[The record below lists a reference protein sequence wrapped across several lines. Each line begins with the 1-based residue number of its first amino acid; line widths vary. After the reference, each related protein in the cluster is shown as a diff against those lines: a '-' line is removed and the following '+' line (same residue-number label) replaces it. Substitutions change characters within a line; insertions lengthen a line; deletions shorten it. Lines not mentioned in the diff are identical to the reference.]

1 MNQIMYLEVD
11 NSIRTAKATACP
23 HPHHTLF
30 HVLFEDGYENMFFND
45 VETGRWIEEDLGTTQ
60 LANALGGAIKIFN
73 GEDWKSRK
81 TLQWF
86 KAVTVDRLFNFGFYK
101 YELQNCC
108 VYEIYGDNL
117 KFRYSLV
124 KTGCKGWEVFGA
136 YNLVLTEENTAM
148 VKLIAEILN
157 TIDTSA

>member
-45 VETGRWIEEDLGTTQ
+45 VETGRWIEEDLGATQ
-60 LANALGGAIKIFN
+60 LASALGIAIMIFN
-73 GEDWKSRK
+73 GEDWKCRK
-81 TLQWF
+81 ALQWH
-86 KAVTVDRLFNFGFYK
+86 KTVTHGHLFNFGFYK
-101 YELQNCC
+101 YQLRDCC

-124 KTGCKGWEVFGA
+124 KTGFREWEVFGA
-136 YNLVLTEENTAM
+136 YNLILTEENTED
-148 VKLIAEILN
+148 VTFIAEILDS
-157 TIDTSA
+157 IHSGG